1 MKAAAFVLL
10 SLLLLLPP
18 LLISSTFLKSF
29 VSSVVLI
36 ILVLGFGVFYIFNIL
51 WLKSAQRL
59 RWKLQ
64 KQGINGPKPS
74 LLYGNVP
81 EMQKIQAASLK
92 APANYDEFVAHDYTS
107 SLFPYFEQWRKL
119 YGPIYTYT
127 TGNKQHLY
135 VNQPELVKE
144 MNQSKSLDLG
154 KPSYVTKRL
163 APILGN
169 GILRSNGHIWAMQ
182 RKIVAPEFF
191 MDKVKGMV
199 SLMLQSA
206 ELLTRKWDENI
217 EAEGSKMAEISVGED
232 LRSYLRSF
240 SADVISRAC
249 FGSSYFKGKKIFS
262 KLRTLQKI
270 ISNQSVLFDSP
281 ALGFLPSRR
290 QKEIENLEKDIES
303 LIWEA
308 VKEREREFLETSSNE
323 KDLLHSI
330 LEGAINDDSVGENS
344 SRKFIVDNCKNI
356 YFAGHESTGVAASWC
371 LMLLALHPEWQSR
384 IRDEMAQICPD
395 GVLDAESVSKMK
407 MVTMVIQEAMRL
419 YPPAAFVSR
428 EALEDTQI
436 GRIVVPKG
444 VCLWTLIPTLHRD
457 PEIWGRDANEFK
469 PERFENGVSGACK
482 SPQVYIP
489 FGLGPR
495 LCLGKNFAM
504 VELKI
509 VISLIISKFRFSL
522 SPKYKHSPA
531 YRMIVEP
538 GQGVHIVVERLKQ
551 G

>member
-10 SLLLLLPP
+10 SLLLLLLP
-18 LLISSTFLKSF
+18 LLISPPFFKSF
-29 VSSVVLI
+29 ISSLVLI
-36 ILVLGFGVFYIFNIL
+36 LLVLGFGGFYIFNIL

-74 LLYGNVP
+74 FLYGNVP

-92 APANYDEFVAHDYTS
+92 APTNYGEFVAHDYTS

-119 YGPIYTYT
+119 YGPIYTYS

-163 APILGN
+163 APMLGN
-169 GILRSNGHIWAMQ
+169 GILKSNGHIWAMQ

-191 MDKVKGMV
+191 MDKVKRMV

-217 EAEGSKMAEISVGED
+217 EAEEGKMAEISVGED
-232 LRSYLRSF
+232 LRSF

-270 ISNQSVLFDSP
+270 ISNQSVLFGSP
-281 ALGFLPSRR
+281 ALGFLPSRQ
-290 QKEIENLEKDIES
+290 QKEIDNLEKEIES

-308 VKEREREFLETSSNE
+308 VKERERECLETSSNE

-356 YFAGHESTGVAASWC
+356 YFAGHESTAVAASWC

-407 MVTMVIQEAMRL
+407 MVTMVIQEVMRL

-428 EALEDTQI
+428 EALKDTQI
-436 GRIVVPKG
+436 GHIVVPKG

-469 PERFENGVSGACK
+469 PDRFENGVSGACK
-482 SPQVYIP
+482 LPQVYIP

-538 GQGVHIVVERLKQ
+538 GQGVHILVERLKQ

>member
-1 MKAAAFVLL
+1 MKAAALL
-10 SLLLLLPP
+10 IISFLLLAFLSPTV
-18 LLISSTFLKSF
+18 IIEFFKRFSSLVF
-29 VSSVVLI
+29 
-36 ILVLGFGVFYIFNIL
+36 ILVMLIGLGGFYIFNTL

-64 KQGINGPKPS
+64 KQGISGPKPS
-74 LLYGNVP
+74 FLYGNIA
-81 EMQKIQAASLK
+81 EMQKIQSASLK
-92 APANYDEFVAHDYTS
+92 TSKNYGEFVAHDYTS

-119 YGPIYTYT
+119 YGPVYTYSI
-127 TGNKQHLY
+127 GNKQHLY
-135 VNQPELVKE
+135 VNQPELVRE
-144 MNQSKSLDLG
+144 MNQSISLDLG

-163 APILGN
+163 APMLGN
-169 GILRSNGHIWAMQ
+169 GILRSNGHVWAMQ

-206 ELLTRKWDENI
+206 ELLTRKWDERI
-217 EAEGSKMAEISVGED
+217 EAEGGKMAEISVGED
-232 LRSYLRSF
+232 LRSL

-249 FGSSYFKGKKIFS
+249 FGSSYFKGEKIFS
-262 KLRTLQKI
+262 KLRTLQKV
-270 ISNQSVLFDSP
+270 ISNQSVLFGSP
-281 ALGFLPSRR
+281 ALGFLPSRQ
-290 QKEIENLEKDIES
+290 QKEIANLEKEIES

-308 VKEREREFLETSSNE
+308 VKERERECLAKPSNE

-330 LEGAINDDSVGENS
+330 LEGAINDDKVGENS

-356 YFAGHESTGVAASWC
+356 YFAGHESTAVAASWC

-384 IRDEMAQICPD
+384 IHEEMAQICPD

-407 MVTMVIQEAMRL
+407 MVTMVIQEVMRL

-436 GRIVVPKG
+436 GHVVVPRG

-482 SPQVYIP
+482 LPQVYIP

-495 LCLGKNFAM
+495 LCLGRNFAM
-504 VELKI
+504 VQLKV

-522 SPKYKHSPA
+522 SPKYRHSPT

-538 GQGVHIVVERLKQ
+538 GQGVHILVEGLKQ
-551 G
+551 C

>member
-1 MKAAAFVLL
+1 MKSTTTPFLII
-10 SLLLLLPP
+10 SLLILL
-18 LLISSTFLKSF
+18 
-29 VSSVVLI
+29 VVFPMRYLFIILI
-36 ILVLGFGVFYIFNIL
+36 IGVFYMLFNTL
-51 WLKSAQRL
+51 WLKSSERL
-59 RWKLQ
+59 RWKLK
-64 KQGINGPKPS
+64 KQGIYGPKPS
-74 LLYGNVP
+74 FLYGNVA
-81 EMQKIQAASLK
+81 EMQKIQASSPNNNNVYA
-92 APANYDEFVAHDYTS
+92 ECVAHDYTS
-107 SLFPYFEQWRKL
+107 SLFPYFEQWRKI
-119 YGPIYTYT
+119 YGPVFTYS

-144 MNQSKSLDLG
+144 MNQSISLDLG

-163 APILGN
+163 APMLGN

-199 SLMLQSA
+199 RLMLQSA
-206 ELLTRKWDENI
+206 ELLTMKWDERI
-217 EAEGSKMAEISVGED
+217 ECEGGKMAEISVVED
-232 LRSYLRSF
+232 LRSL

-249 FGSSYFKGKKIFS
+249 FGSCYFKGKNIFS
-262 KLRTLQKI
+262 KLRTLQKV
-270 ISNQSVLFDSP
+270 ISNTSILFGSP
-281 ALGFLPSRR
+281 ALGFLPSRQ
-290 QKEIENLEKDIES
+290 QKEIEKLEKEIES

-308 VKEREREFLETSSNE
+308 VKERERDQCLETQ
-323 KDLLHSI
+323 DLLHSI
-330 LEGAINDDSVGENS
+330 LEGAINDGNVGENS

-356 YFAGHESTGVAASWC
+356 YFAGHESTAVAASWC

-384 IRDEMAQICPD
+384 IREEMTQI

-407 MVTMVIQEAMRL
+407 MVTMVIQEVMRL

-428 EALEDTQI
+428 EALQDTQI
-436 GRIVVPKG
+436 GHIVVPKG

-457 PEIWGRDANEFK
+457 PDIWGRDANEFK
-469 PERFENGVSGACK
+469 PERFQNGVSGACK
-482 SPQVYIP
+482 LPQVYIP

-495 LCLGKNFAM
+495 LCLGRNFAM
-504 VELKI
+504 VQLKV

-538 GQGVHIVVERLKQ
+538 GQGVHILVERLKQ
-551 G
+551 C

>member
-10 SLLLLLPP
+10 SLLLLLLP
-18 LLISSTFLKSF
+18 LLISPPFFKSF
-29 VSSVVLI
+29 ISSLVLI
-36 ILVLGFGVFYIFNIL
+36 LLVLGFGGFYIFNIL

-74 LLYGNVP
+74 FLYGNVP

-92 APANYDEFVAHDYTS
+92 APTNYGEFVAHDYTS

-119 YGPIYTYT
+119 YGPIYTYS

-163 APILGN
+163 APMLGN

-191 MDKVKGMV
+191 MDKVKRMV

-217 EAEGSKMAEISVGED
+217 EAEEGKMAEISVGED
-232 LRSYLRSF
+232 LRSF

-270 ISNQSVLFDSP
+270 ISTQSVLFGSP
-281 ALGFLPSRR
+281 ALGFLPSRQ
-290 QKEIENLEKDIES
+290 QKEIDNLEKEIES

-308 VKEREREFLETSSNE
+308 VKERERECLETSSNE

-356 YFAGHESTGVAASWC
+356 YFAGHESTAVAASWC

-407 MVTMVIQEAMRL
+407 MVTMVIQEVMRL

-428 EALEDTQI
+428 EALKDTQI
-436 GRIVVPKG
+436 GHIVVPKG

-469 PERFENGVSGACK
+469 PDRFENGVSGACK
-482 SPQVYIP
+482 LPQVYIP

-538 GQGVHIVVERLKQ
+538 GQGVRILVERLKQ

>member
-1 MKAAAFVLL
+1 MKTTAFLV
-10 SLLLLLPP
+10 SLLLLLS
-18 LLISSTFLKSF
+18 LLSPNLLNSFSSLL
-29 VSSVVLI
+29 VLI
-36 ILVLGFGVFYIFNIL
+36 LALIGLGGFYIFNTL

-59 RWKLQ
+59 RFKLQ
-64 KQGINGPKPS
+64 KQGIYGPKPS
-74 LLYGNVP
+74 FLYGNVA
-81 EMQKIQAASLK
+81 EMQKIQAASIK
-92 APANYDEFVAHDYTS
+92 SHSNYGEFVAHDYTS

-119 YGPIYTYT
+119 YGPVYTYS

-144 MNQSKSLDLG
+144 MNQSNSLDLG

-163 APILGN
+163 APMLGN

-191 MDKVKGMV
+191 MDKVKVMV

-206 ELLTRKWDENI
+206 ELLTRKWDERI
-217 EAEGSKMAEISVGED
+217 EAEGGKMAEISVGED
-232 LRSYLRSF
+232 LRSL

-262 KLRTLQKI
+262 KLRTLQKV
-270 ISNQSVLFDSP
+270 ISNQSILFGSP
-281 ALGFLPSRR
+281 ALGFLPSRQQR
-290 QKEIENLEKDIES
+290 EIENLEKEIES

-308 VKEREREFLETSSNE
+308 VKERERECLETPSNE

-330 LEGAINDDSVGENS
+330 LEGAINDDNVGEHS

-356 YFAGHESTGVAASWC
+356 YFAGHESTAVAASWC
-371 LMLLALHPEWQSR
+371 LMLLALHPEWQSL
-384 IRDEMAQICPD
+384 ISQEMIQICPD
-395 GVLDAESVSKMK
+395 GVLDSESVSKMK

-436 GRIVVPKG
+436 GHIVVPKG

-482 SPQVYIP
+482 LPQVYIP

-495 LCLGKNFAM
+495 LCLGRNFAM
-504 VELKI
+504 VQLKV

-522 SPKYKHSPA
+522 SPKYRHSPA

-538 GQGVHIVVERLKQ
+538 GQGVHILVERLKQ
-551 G
+551 C

>member
-1 MKAAAFVLL
+1 ML
-10 SLLLLLPP
+10 SFTD
-18 LLISSTFLKSF
+18 LIS
-29 VSSVVLI
+29 
-36 ILVLGFGVFYIFNIL
+36 
-51 WLKSAQRL
+51 
-59 RWKLQ
+59 
-64 KQGINGPKPS
+64 GP
-74 LLYGNVP
+74 V
-81 EMQKIQAASLK
+81 
-92 APANYDEFVAHDYTS
+92 
-107 SLFPYFEQWRKL
+107 
-119 YGPIYTYT
+119 YTYS

-135 VNQPELVKE
+135 MNQPELVKE
-144 MNQSKSLDLG
+144 MNQSISLDLG

-163 APILGN
+163 APMLGN

-199 SLMLQSA
+199 SLMLQSV
-206 ELLTRKWDENI
+206 ELLTSKWDERI
-217 EAEGSKMAEISVGED
+217 EAEGGKMAEISVGED
-232 LRSYLRSF
+232 LRSL

-262 KLRTLQKI
+262 KLRTLQKV
-270 ISNQSVLFDSP
+270 ISNQSILFGSP
-281 ALGFLPSRR
+281 ALGFLPSRQ
-290 QKEIENLEKDIES
+290 QKEIENLEKEIES

-308 VKEREREFLETSSNE
+308 VKERERECLEKPSNE

-330 LEGAINDDSVGENS
+330 LEGAINDGNVGENS

-356 YFAGHESTGVAASWC
+356 YFAGHESTAVAASWC

-384 IRDEMAQICPD
+384 IREEMSQICPN
-395 GVLDAESVSKMK
+395 GILDAESVSKMRMLEDIFYYLSMLCLNNLYLTIK
-407 MVTMVIQEAMRL
+407 LDIKVTMVIQEVMRL

-436 GRIVVPKG
+436 GHIVVPRG

-457 PEIWGRDANEFK
+457 PDIWGRDANEFK
-469 PERFENGVSGACK
+469 PERFENGVSSACK
-482 SPQVYIP
+482 LPQVYIP

-495 LCLGKNFAM
+495 LCLGRNFAM
-504 VELKI
+504 VQLKV

-522 SPKYKHSPA
+522 SPKYRHSPA

-538 GQGVHIVVERLKQ
+538 GQGVQILVERLKQ
-551 G
+551 C

>member
-1 MKAAAFVLL
+1 MYRVCIQRKAQEKPKMKAAAFVLL

-163 APILGN
+163 APMLGN

-232 LRSYLRSF
+232 LRSYTE
-240 SADVISRAC
+240 
-249 FGSSYFKGKKIFS
+249 K
-262 KLRTLQKI
+262 
-270 ISNQSVLFDSP
+270 
-281 ALGFLPSRR
+281 FLPSRR
-290 QKEIENLEKDIES
+290 QKEIENLEKEIES

-308 VKEREREFLETSSNE
+308 VKERKREFLETLSNE

-356 YFAGHESTGVAASWC
+356 YFAGHESTAVAASWC

>member
-1 MKAAAFVLL
+1 
-10 SLLLLLPP
+10 
-18 LLISSTFLKSF
+18 
-29 VSSVVLI
+29 
-36 ILVLGFGVFYIFNIL
+36 
-51 WLKSAQRL
+51 
-59 RWKLQ
+59 
-64 KQGINGPKPS
+64 
-74 LLYGNVP
+74 
-81 EMQKIQAASLK
+81 
-92 APANYDEFVAHDYTS
+92 
-107 SLFPYFEQWRKL
+107 
-119 YGPIYTYT
+119 
-127 TGNKQHLY
+127 
-135 VNQPELVKE
+135 
-144 MNQSKSLDLG
+144 MNQSISLDLG

-163 APILGN
+163 APMLGN

-206 ELLTRKWDENI
+206 ALLTMKWDERI
-217 EAEGSKMAEISVGED
+217 EAEGGKMAEISVGED
-232 LRSYLRSF
+232 LRSL

-249 FGSSYFKGKKIFS
+249 FGSSYFKGKNIFS
-262 KLRTLQKI
+262 KLRTLQKV
-270 ISNQSVLFDSP
+270 ISNTSILFGSP
-281 ALGFLPSRR
+281 ALGFLPSRQ
-290 QKEIENLEKDIES
+290 QKEIEILEKEIES

-308 VKEREREFLETSSNE
+308 VKERERDQCLETHSNE

-330 LEGAINDDSVGENS
+330 LEGAINDGNVGENS

-356 YFAGHESTGVAASWC
+356 YFAGHESTAVAASWC

-384 IRDEMAQICPD
+384 IREEMAQICPD

-407 MVTMVIQEAMRL
+407 MVTMVIQEVMRL

-436 GRIVVPKG
+436 GHIVVPKG

-482 SPQVYIP
+482 LPQVYIP

-495 LCLGKNFAM
+495 LCLGRNFAM
-504 VELKI
+504 VQLKV

-538 GQGVHIVVERLKQ
+538 GQGVHILVERLKQ
-551 G
+551 C

>member
-10 SLLLLLPP
+10 SLFLLLVP
-18 LLISSTFLKSF
+18 LLISPTFFKSF
-29 VSSVVLI
+29 ISSLVLI
-36 ILVLGFGVFYIFNIL
+36 LLVLGFGGFYIFNIL
-51 WLKSAQRL
+51 WLKSSQIL

-74 LLYGNVP
+74 FLYGNVP

-92 APANYDEFVAHDYTS
+92 APTNYGEFVAHDYTS

-119 YGPIYTYT
+119 YGPIYTYS

-144 MNQSKSLDLG
+144 MNQSISLDLG

-163 APILGN
+163 APMLGN

-217 EAEGSKMAEISVGED
+217 EAEGSKLAEISVGED
-232 LRSYLRSF
+232 LRSF

-270 ISNQSVLFDSP
+270 ISNQSVLFGSP
-281 ALGFLPSRR
+281 ALGFLPSRQ
-290 QKEIENLEKDIES
+290 QKEIDNLEKEIES

-308 VKEREREFLETSSNE
+308 VKERERECLETSSNE
-323 KDLLHSI
+323 KDLLHSL

-356 YFAGHESTGVAASWC
+356 YFAGHESTAVAASWC

-407 MVTMVIQEAMRL
+407 MVTMVIQEVMRL

-428 EALEDTQI
+428 EALKDTQI
-436 GRIVVPKG
+436 GHIVVPKG

-482 SPQVYIP
+482 LPQVYIP

-504 VELKI
+504 VQLKI

-538 GQGVHIVVERLKQ
+538 GQGVHILVERLKQ

>member
-10 SLLLLLPP
+10 SLFLLLVP
-18 LLISSTFLKSF
+18 LLISPTFFKSF
-29 VSSVVLI
+29 ISSLVLI
-36 ILVLGFGVFYIFNIL
+36 LLVLGFGGFYIFNIL
-51 WLKSAQRL
+51 WLKSSQTL

-74 LLYGNVP
+74 FLYGNVP

-92 APANYDEFVAHDYTS
+92 APTNYGEFVAHDYTS

-119 YGPIYTYT
+119 YGPIYTYS

-144 MNQSKSLDLG
+144 MNQSISLDLG

-163 APILGN
+163 APMLGN

-217 EAEGSKMAEISVGED
+217 EAEGSKLVEISVGED
-232 LRSYLRSF
+232 LRSF

-270 ISNQSVLFDSP
+270 ISNQSVLFGSP
-281 ALGFLPSRR
+281 ALGFLPSRQ
-290 QKEIENLEKDIES
+290 QKEIDNLEKEIES

-308 VKEREREFLETSSNE
+308 VKERERECLETSSNE
-323 KDLLHSI
+323 KDLLHSL

-356 YFAGHESTGVAASWC
+356 YFAGHESTAVAASWC

-407 MVTMVIQEAMRL
+407 MVTMVIQEVMRL

-428 EALEDTQI
+428 EALKDTQI
-436 GRIVVPKG
+436 GHIVVPKG

-482 SPQVYIP
+482 LPQVYIP

-504 VELKI
+504 VQLKI

-538 GQGVHIVVERLKQ
+538 GQGVHILVERLKQ

>member
-1 MKAAAFVLL
+1 MKTAAFLF
-10 SLLLLLPP
+10 SLLLLLLS
-18 LLISSTFLKSF
+18 LLSPNFLNFRFSSL
-29 VSSVVLI
+29 VLI
-36 ILVLGFGVFYIFNIL
+36 LLVLIGLGGFYILNTL

-59 RWKLQ
+59 RWKLR
-64 KQGINGPKPS
+64 KQGIYGPKPS
-74 LLYGNVP
+74 ILYGNVP

-92 APANYDEFVAHDYTS
+92 SPNNYGEFVAHDYTS

-119 YGPIYTYT
+119 YGSVYTYS

-144 MNQSKSLDLG
+144 MNQSISLDLG

-163 APILGN
+163 APMLGN

-206 ELLTRKWDENI
+206 ELLTRKWDERI
-217 EAEGSKMAEISVGED
+217 EAEGGKMAEISVGED
-232 LRSYLRSF
+232 LRSL

-262 KLRTLQKI
+262 KLRTLQKV
-270 ISNQSVLFDSP
+270 ISNQSVLFGSN
-281 ALGFLPSRR
+281 ALGFLPSRQ
-290 QKEIENLEKDIES
+290 QKEIENLEKEIEP

-308 VKEREREFLETSSNE
+308 VKERERECLETPSNE

-330 LEGAINDDSVGENS
+330 LEGAINDDNVGENS

-356 YFAGHESTGVAASWC
+356 YFAGHESTAVAASWC

-384 IRDEMAQICPD
+384 IRQEMAQICPD

-407 MVTMVIQEAMRL
+407 MVTMVIQEVMRL

-428 EALEDTQI
+428 EALENTQI
-436 GRIVVPKG
+436 GHIVVPRG

-457 PEIWGRDANEFK
+457 PEIWGQDANEFK

-482 SPQVYIP
+482 LPQVYIP

-495 LCLGKNFAM
+495 ICLGRNFAM
-504 VELKI
+504 VQLKV

-522 SPKYKHSPA
+522 SPKYRHSPA

-538 GQGVHIVVERLKQ
+538 GQGVHILVERLKQ
-551 G
+551 C

>member
-1 MKAAAFVLL
+1 MKSAVFLIV
-10 SLLLLLPP
+10 SLVVCASITVVDLRFCSL
-18 LLISSTFLKSF
+18 
-29 VSSVVLI
+29 VLI
-36 ILVLGFGVFYIFNIL
+36 VIGALGVFYMM
-51 WLKSAQRL
+51 WLKSCERL
-59 RWKLQ
+59 RWKLK
-64 KQGINGPKPS
+64 KQGIYGPKPS
-74 LLYGNVP
+74 FLYGNVA
-81 EMQKIQAASLK
+81 EMQKIQAASPNNVY
-92 APANYDEFVAHDYTS
+92 AEFVAHDYTS
-107 SLFPYFEQWRKL
+107 SLFPYFEQWRKI
-119 YGPIYTYT
+119 YGPVYTYS

-144 MNQSKSLDLG
+144 MNQSISLDLG

-163 APILGN
+163 APMLGN

-206 ELLTRKWDENI
+206 ELLTRKWDERI
-217 EAEGSKMAEISVGED
+217 EAEGGKMAEISVGED
-232 LRSYLRSF
+232 LRSL

-262 KLRTLQKI
+262 KLRTLQKV
-270 ISNQSVLFDSP
+270 ISNTSILFGSP
-281 ALGFLPSRR
+281 AFRFLPNRQ
-290 QKEIENLEKDIES
+290 QKEIENLEKEIES

-308 VKEREREFLETSSNE
+308 VKERERECLETPSND

-330 LEGAINDDSVGENS
+330 LEGAINDDNVGENS

-356 YFAGHESTGVAASWC
+356 YFAGHESTAVAASWC

-384 IRDEMAQICPD
+384 IREEMDQICPD

-407 MVTMVIQEAMRL
+407 MVTMVIQEVLRL

-436 GRIVVPKG
+436 GHIVVPKG
-444 VCLWTLIPTLHRD
+444 VCLWTLIPMLHRD
-457 PEIWGRDANEFK
+457 PDIWGRDANEFK
-469 PERFENGVSGACK
+469 PERFEKGVSCACK
-482 SPQVYIP
+482 LPQVYIP

-495 LCLGKNFAM
+495 LCLGRNFAM
-504 VELKI
+504 VQLKV

-522 SPKYKHSPA
+522 SPKYRHSPA

-538 GQGVHIVVERLKQ
+538 GQGVHILVERLQ
-551 G
+551 C